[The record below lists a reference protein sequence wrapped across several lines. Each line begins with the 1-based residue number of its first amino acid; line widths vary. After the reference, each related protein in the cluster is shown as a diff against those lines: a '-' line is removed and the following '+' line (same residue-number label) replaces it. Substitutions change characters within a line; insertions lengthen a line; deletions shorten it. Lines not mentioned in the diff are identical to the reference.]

1 MVVPAVVVSV
11 VVVVPAVVVWVVV
24 PAVVVMLVVVVPAVP
39 AVVVSVVVVAP
50 AVVEAV
56 VIVGNGEQA
65 GEQMEMGDQIPI
77 MEDGHPV
84 MVTLHRL
91 EILTPG
97 NGL

>member
-1 MVVPAVVVSV
+1 MVVPAVVVVPAVAV
-11 VVVVPAVVVWVVV
+11 VSAVVVPAVVVVS
-24 PAVVVMLVVVVPAVP
+24 AVVVP

>member
-1 MVVPAVVVSV
+1 MVVPAVVVVS
-11 VVVVPAVVVWVVV
+11 AVV
-24 PAVVVMLVVVVPAVP
+24 VP